1 MVRWTFWF
9 CSPIRGDRAQGQSV
23 QTIFTIGYEGTDIDR
38 FVGTLVDVGVDVL
51 VDVRAVT
58 VSRKKGFSKNGLR
71 ARLEAE
77 GIGYVHLRGLGDP
90 KPGRE
95 AARAGRYDEF
105 RSIYSDHLGSPEAQA
120 DLAAL
125 GTLSREK
132 ATCLMCFERDP
143 SACHRSIVA
152 LAISNHPETVFDL
165 FGDVPG
171 RYRHAPIRKGRDPRQ
186 GAPTAEQDL
195 R

>member
-1 MVRWTFWF
+1 M
-9 CSPIRGDRAQGQSV
+9 

-38 FVGTLVDVGVDVL
+38 FVATLADVGVEVL

-71 ARLEAE
+71 ARLEAA
-77 GIGYVHLRGLGDP
+77 GIKYVHLRGLGDP

-105 RSIYSDHLGSPEAQA
+105 RTIYDRHLSSPEAQA
-120 DLAAL
+120 DLAVL
-125 GTLSREK
+125 GPLSREQ

-143 SACHRSIVA
+143 KVCHRSMVA
-152 LAISNHPETVFDL
+152 LAIGDRPETVFDL

-171 RYRHAPIRKGRDPRQ
+171 RYRNASIRKGRDPRQ
-186 GAPTAEQDL
+186 GAPAAEQDL